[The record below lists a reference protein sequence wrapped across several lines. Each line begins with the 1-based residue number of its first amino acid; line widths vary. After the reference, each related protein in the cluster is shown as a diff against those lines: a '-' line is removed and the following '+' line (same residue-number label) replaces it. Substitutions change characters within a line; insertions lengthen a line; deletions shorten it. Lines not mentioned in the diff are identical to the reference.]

1 MVTEC
6 GELRLAKAAAVI
18 EDVADLLGQ
27 LDRVELRADHC
38 GGQLLQGGRVRA
50 QRSLP
55 ACPGRIRLSA
65 MLPEGYRCSIMATA
79 RDSKDVRWAK
89 LANVLAE
96 AARAGRV
103 DPQDARTVLVHALR
117 VRQNNAKLQIRP
129 RSRGAQA
136 SIDKYAPDPPP
147 PNGSPDSLH
156 ADHVYCFPHTGPK
169 LSEFFSHVTTVDAW
183 LHELRRLDQVV
194 CLTAAENE
202 TVRRVEADFTGPEK
216 YDRAGIAFADPTPWD
231 KRGTMPSRAEPL
243 RE

>member
-1 MVTEC
+1 
-6 GELRLAKAAAVI
+6 
-18 EDVADLLGQ
+18 
-27 LDRVELRADHC
+27 
-38 GGQLLQGGRVRA
+38 
-50 QRSLP
+50 
-55 ACPGRIRLSA
+55 
-65 MLPEGYRCSIMATA
+65 MATP

-103 DPQDARTVLVHALR
+103 DSQDARTVLVHALR

-136 SIDKYAPDPPP
+136 SIEKYAPDPPP

-156 ADHVYCFPHTGPK
+156 ADHVHCFPHTGSK

-183 LHELRRLDQVV
+183 LCELRRLDQVV

-202 TVRRVEADFTGPEK
+202 TVRRVEVDLTGPEK
-216 YDRAGIAFADPTPWD
+216 YDRAGIVFVDPTPWED
-231 KRGTMPSRAEPL
+231 QDIEPSRIEPL
-243 RE
+243 P